1 MVISGHVPLCTNTN
15 IFRIDAHHQPAH
27 SLLLNALILFLL
39 LTLSVGVVGSNS
51 FSGLLDLGCDGAVV
65 LLKVLSVLQ
74 DAVEVFLS
82 TEESREHS
90 NTAVK
95 LRK

>member
-1 MVISGHVPLCTNTN
+1 MVISVHLSTNTV
-15 IFRIDAHHQPAH
+15 FRIEAHHQPAH
-27 SLLLNALILFLL
+27 SLLFNALILLLL
-39 LTLSVGVVGSNS
+39 LTLSVGVIGGNS

-82 TEESREHS
+82 TEESKQHS
-90 NTAVK
+90 TTAVK